1 MLPKD
6 SSHEKILFLPPI
18 DKGYGNLAS
27 FIVKNDPI
35 MVNKI
40 KEKSNSLSRQLLPER
55 SNRFV
60 KTSTG

>member
-6 SSHEKILFLPPI
+6 SSHENILFLPPI

-40 KEKSNSLSRQLLPER
+40 KEKSKSLSRQL
-55 SNRFV
+55 
-60 KTSTG
+60 